1 MEPYQQ
7 NELGSTIHGSMYT
20 SIDDDNMVNL
30 SRDDIE
36 GLSVDMDDV
45 LKIQKEV
52 EEKEEEEEEEED
64 DNDIDVD
71 DSLSDNAYMIVMD
84 SNMDELQSSTHLDAE
99 TSVNTSGV
107 ASTSK
112 KKKGRGPSRG
122 IATAKALRASGK
134 QKLPVILEVHRGV
147 PVDINSKKFVSE
159 LSFLVKKHATL
170 AVTKWAEVHEES
182 KNIIYERMRDT
193 FNFLDSL
200 DVKIMVLRHANKFY
214 RERHTHLHTKHYK
227 VYKTD
232 EERFQNIPRGV
243 SAQEWVFLLD
253 YFKSKD
259 FKEPDKLQLW
269 KLTHTNKGGE
279 WCDQFARSID
289 EVVSHKIIES
299 YEGDDSI
306 QLTENDAFEQVVGE
320 REHDE
325 ARMEREEARKECD
338 TLTRK
343 MARVED
349 QQQEMREQLNMIM
362 QTFHYMKNGDVM
374 GTTTKSMEST
384 STTTRRK
391 WLRLVQMVVYKGR
404 EDGNQCM
411 AKEKKWSVEELWKLS
426 GASVVCKPPADIDNR
441 APCLSQMKRFTSG
454 RNSLGDFDWT
464 AEISPVEHRDVRNYY
479 SDEERGESDE
489 EEEEVIIPFSA
500 PMMMIGEGVALQP
513 RKEINLW
520 KRRTMIPPK
529 TLELNTLVK
538 AN

>member
-52 EEKEEEEEEEED
+52 EEKEEDEEEEEED

-259 FKEPDKLQLW
+259 FKMIHTVDRMMHLTSCRREVGNVKGMGFGPLPPKTGNVYVRSKKEMDHIEGNHEAEWNVKKLE
-269 KLTHTNKGGE
+269 KSAIYSKN
-279 WCDQFARSID
+279 
-289 EVVSHKIIES
+289 
-299 YEGDDSI
+299 
-306 QLTENDAFEQVVGE
+306 
-320 REHDE
+320 
-325 ARMEREEARKECD
+325 
-338 TLTRK
+338 
-343 MARVED
+343 ARVED
-349 QQQEMREQLNMIM
+349 QQQEM
-362 QTFHYMKNGDVM
+362 
-374 GTTTKSMEST
+374 GT
-384 STTTRRK
+384 
-391 WLRLVQMVVYKGR
+391 
-404 EDGNQCM
+404 
-411 AKEKKWSVEELWKLS
+411 
-426 GASVVCKPPADIDNR
+426 ID
-441 APCLSQMKRFTSG
+441 
-454 RNSLGDFDWT
+454 
-464 AEISPVEHRDVRNYY
+464 
-479 SDEERGESDE
+479 
-489 EEEEVIIPFSA
+489 
-500 PMMMIGEGVALQP
+500 
-513 RKEINLW
+513 
-520 KRRTMIPPK
+520 
-529 TLELNTLVK
+529 
-538 AN
+538 